1 MTTFAFPG
9 HTRFGFALYITE
21 PQRSI
26 ESSPISLVFPSDIV
40 LTAINPKKPLEQSK
54 ALALIKSTQLSQQN
68 LAYHMRLYLPNIRDN
83 NRPWHL

>member
-1 MTTFAFPG
+1 TFAFPG

-54 ALALIKSTQLSQQN
+54 ALALIKKYATKS
-68 LAYHMRLYLPNIRDN
+68 AEPRLPHAIVFTKYSR
-83 NRPWHL
+83 